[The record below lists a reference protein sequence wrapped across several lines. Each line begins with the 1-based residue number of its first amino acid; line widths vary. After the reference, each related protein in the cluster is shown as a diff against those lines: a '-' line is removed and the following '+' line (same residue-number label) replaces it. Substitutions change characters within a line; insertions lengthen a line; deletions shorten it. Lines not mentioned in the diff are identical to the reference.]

1 MHSTFW
7 IAMIMTGTG
16 LHGSDPGA
24 GISPQYPTQKD
35 GVLGQR
41 QYLPTSTSKLIGLKA
56 VER

>member
-1 MHSTFW
+1 
-7 IAMIMTGTG
+7 MITTGTG